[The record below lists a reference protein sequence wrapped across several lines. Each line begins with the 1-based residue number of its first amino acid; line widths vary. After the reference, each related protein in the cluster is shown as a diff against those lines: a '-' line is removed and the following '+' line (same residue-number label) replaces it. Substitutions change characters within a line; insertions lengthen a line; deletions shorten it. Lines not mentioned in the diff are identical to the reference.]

1 MKIKKINESSSD
13 RIDEKYLNFI
23 FSDFI
28 DNGAE
33 VELDEVRGEKYW
45 QIWLEEPPMV
55 VSNFNINE
63 YVNNIEEVYKFS
75 KELDSCF
82 KRIED
87 DFPDVEYESVIEEII
102 DEKGNYIFD
111 RGIDRDFEYP
121 EKIQKIIIVTFNKL

>member
-1 MKIKKINESSSD
+1 MKIKKFNESSSD

-28 DNGAE
+28 DNEAE

>member
-1 MKIKKINESSSD
+1 MKIKKFNESSSD

-45 QIWLEEPPMV
+45 QIYLEEPPMV

-87 DFPDVEYESVIEEII
+87 DFPDVEYESVIEDII
-102 DEKGNYIFD
+102 DEKGKYIFNLNK
-111 RGIDRDFEYP
+111 FP
-121 EKIQKIIIVTFNKL
+121 EKIQKIIIIIFNKL

>member
-1 MKIKKINESSSD
+1 MKIKKFNESSSD

-111 RGIDRDFEYP
+111 RGIDRDFEHP

>member
-1 MKIKKINESSSD
+1 MKIRKFNESNED
-13 RIDEKYLNFI
+13 KIDAEYLTFI

-33 VELDEVRGEKYW
+33 VELDEFGGEKYW
-45 QIWLEEPPMV
+45 QIYLEEPPMV

-87 DFPDVEYESVIEEII
+87 DFPDVEYESVIEDII
-102 DEKGNYIFD
+102 DEKGNYIFN
-111 RGIDRDFEYP
+111 RDTEFP
-121 EKIQKIIIVTFNKL
+121 EKIQKIIIITFNKL

>member
-1 MKIKKINESSSD
+1 MKIRKFNESNED
-13 RIDEKYLNFI
+13 KIDAEYLTFI

>member
-1 MKIKKINESSSD
+1 MKIKKFNESSSD

>member
-1 MKIKKINESSSD
+1 MKIRKFNESNED
-13 RIDEKYLNFI
+13 KIDAEYLTFI

-55 VSNFNINE
+55 VSKFNINE

>member
-1 MKIKKINESSSD
+1 MKIKKFNESNSD

-33 VELDEVRGEKYW
+33 VEFDEVRGEKYW

-55 VSNFNINE
+55 ISNFNINE
-63 YVNNIEEVYKFS
+63 YVYNIEEVYKFS

-111 RGIDRDFEYP
+111 KGIDFSHLQ
-121 EKIQKIIIVTFNKL
+121 KIQKIIIITFNKL